1 MKGRNKIPLLCKEG
15 LGEVEIFP
23 NPPLTTS
30 RNSGV
35 VQTISRTAKKTT
47 NQQRRK
53 TMKFSPSFNQTTV
66 LTMAALALALAAS
79 AFASELPSAVMGKAS
94 EALVTLATTGNPDP
108 LQAELGGTVM
118 SSEELQKKVGN
129 LLNLEKEEHLAP
141 KALVTPTGETYAMVA
156 PTITKDNFILV
167 DSEGQARRM
176 DVGDSEGHHMPFM
189 VQEIVEDGGTPWY
202 VEFWHWITG

>member
-1 MKGRNKIPLLCKEG
+1 MKH
-15 LGEVEIFP
+15 
-23 NPPLTTS
+23 S
-30 RNSGV
+30 
-35 VQTISRTAKKTT
+35 QT
-47 NQQRRK
+47 
-53 TMKFSPSFNQTTV
+53 FNQSTI
-66 LTMAALALALAAS
+66 TMMTALALAVAAP
-79 AFASELPSAVMGKAS
+79 AYANELPATVMGTAS

-118 SSEELQKKVGN
+118 SSEDLQKKVGN
-129 LLNLEKEEHLAP
+129 LLNLEKQEHLAP

-176 DVGDSEGHHMPFM
+176 DVGDSEGHHMPF
-189 VQEIVEDGGTPWY
+189 VVKEIVEDGGTPWY

>member
-1 MKGRNKIPLLCKEG
+1 MN
-15 LGEVEIFP
+15 V
-23 NPPLTTS
+23 T
-30 RNSGV
+30 
-35 VQTISRTAKKTT
+35 QT
-47 NQQRRK
+47 
-53 TMKFSPSFNQTTV
+53 FNQSTLAIITA
-66 LTMAALALALAAS
+66 LTLPVAAP
-79 AFASELPSAVMGKAS
+79 AFANELPAAVMGKAS

-167 DSEGQARRM
+167 DNQGQARRM
-176 DVGDSEGHHMPFM
+176 DVGDSEGHHMPFV